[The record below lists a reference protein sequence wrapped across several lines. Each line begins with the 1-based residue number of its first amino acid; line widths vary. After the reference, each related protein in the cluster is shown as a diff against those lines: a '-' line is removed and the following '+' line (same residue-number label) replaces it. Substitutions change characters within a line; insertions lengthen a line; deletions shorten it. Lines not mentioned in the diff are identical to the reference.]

1 MVEVSGLAIGRLV
14 HLVDDLLGVDISRAF
29 RHGVAA
35 LVAQR
40 DLDSGVEIAVEA
52 IGEHGV
58 VVDARVGDDRLVVL
72 TLQFHARGIISIISM
87 ARRGSWRDVVARL
100 VAHHHVEVAI
110 GILRGS
116 DVTPRSALSGI
127 LCIGIAVL
135 LIIERLA
142 ARRARLELVG
152 VVASE
157 RRVSSHVHTYLL
169 GIVVVGGISAVPLQ
183 VLADEVIVSRL
194 REMVARVLALF
205 SPVGVCLVGFLV
217 VQPLKVEL
225 QVLGIHVG
233 RHGEVD
239 LAVDADGE
247 VVGQILLLELRLSRR
262 QRAGDVHLV
271 YIRVESLKLHLKANV
286 SEIVTLQSLDLQFD
300 SVVVHLPQ
308 HELSRWVVG
317 IGLGLLR
324 HGVARLVE

>member
-1 MVEVSGLAIGRLV
+1 M
-14 HLVDDLLGVDISRAF
+14 
-29 RHGVAA
+29 
-35 LVAQR
+35 
-40 DLDSGVEIAVEA
+40 
-52 IGEHGV
+52 
-58 VVDARVGDDRLVVL
+58 
-72 TLQFHARGIISIISM
+72 
-87 ARRGSWRDVVARL
+87 
-100 VAHHHVEVAI
+100 
-110 GILRGS
+110 
-116 DVTPRSALSGI
+116 
-127 LCIGIAVL
+127 
-135 LIIERLA
+135 
-142 ARRARLELVG
+142 
-152 VVASE
+152 
-157 RRVSSHVHTYLL
+157 
-169 GIVVVGGISAVPLQ
+169 
-183 VLADEVIVSRL
+183 VSR
-194 REMVARVLALF
+194 VLPLF

-217 VQPLKVEL
+217 MQPLKVKL
-225 QVLGIHVG
+225 QVLGVHVG